1 MDKVHQFLEKHNTM
15 TLATVGEKGAS
26 AAAVF
31 YAFSKKKNTL
41 IFISSPESEHIKN
54 IKKNDKCAAT
64 INDDGLDWE
73 IIKGLQIKGRAK
85 NANDDDWKSYFDRF
99 PFVKKDKKLNSYLE
113 KVNLYAFK
121 IEWIRIIDNKEELGN
136 NIELKY

>member
-41 IFISSPESEHIKN
+41 IFISSPKSEHIKN

-85 NANDDDWKSYFDRF
+85 NANDDDFIRNIENIKSEQNMFSHI
-99 PFVKKDKKLNSYLE
+99 LNSPFPLDC
-113 KVNLYAFK
+113 FS
-121 IEWIRIIDNKEELGN
+121 
-136 NIELKY
+136 